1 MQPDSDNTPL
11 AQKLFGSA
19 TLQQQFLWML
29 VLRVFLYSV
38 LLGADFLFQDERF
51 NVIAVPIGIF
61 ALLVIAVYGSVI
73 GSSVIFIRGIYDTR
87 KFGFIQI
94 LLEVGFAA
102 TLIYL
107 SGGSQ
112 SAFISVFFFA
122 IITGSLLL
130 PLKGGL
136 VGASSATLLFGAILL
151 LEHLFILPG
160 YLRPQ
165 MEITSGFLKVNQ
177 FAIHGLMFFLAATV
191 SGYIGLRLKSTIA
204 ELTSSRHDFNRLAE
218 LHQKIFNSISTGIIT
233 VNNHNEI
240 TSANPAIESI
250 TGITLAEMI
259 GKKYHTIFPACEL
272 TEDKPRSVCDFL
284 RPDGIQIR
292 IGYSCA
298 ALRPG
303 RHPDFTDDQKEETM
317 VVTLRDISEVERL
330 ERQMRQSEKLAAIGM
345 MSASIAHD
353 FKNPLSAISGSA
365 QLLIQDFSNSDAASR
380 QNHELT
386 TIILRESDRL
396 VRKIGDFLSFARPDS
411 IDRKWFMLKSC
422 LQDVLQ
428 VCAADPGWPISC
440 RFCIDMEPNF
450 RICADEKQIYTIIS
464 HLIYN
469 GMAMAPAQDKEITI
483 QARDRRLP
491 SGQTE
496 SIITVCDNG
505 PGVEAGHEYK
515 IFEPFYTTRPD
526 GTGLGLAIVKQK
538 VEAHGGTITVSNEPQ
553 LGGACFR
560 ITLPYPET

>member
-61 ALLVIAVYGSVI
+61 ALLVIAVYGSAI

-204 ELTSSRHDFNRLAE
+204 ELTSSRYDFNRLAE

-233 VNNHNEI
+233 VNNHEEV

-250 TGITLAEMI
+250 TGITLAEII
-259 GKKYHTIFPACEL
+259 GKKYQSIFPACEL
-272 TEDKPRSVCDFL
+272 TLDEAAKRLRFSQAGRRFRFVSATPAPHCGPAGTLISVMT
-284 RPDGIQIR
+284 RR
-292 IGYSCA
+292 
-298 ALRPG
+298 
-303 RHPDFTDDQKEETM
+303 K
-317 VVTLRDISEVERL
+317 
-330 ERQMRQSEKLAAIGM
+330 RQWL
-345 MSASIAHD
+345 
-353 FKNPLSAISGSA
+353 
-365 QLLIQDFSNSDAASR
+365 
-380 QNHELT
+380 
-386 TIILRESDRL
+386 
-396 VRKIGDFLSFARPDS
+396 
-411 IDRKWFMLKSC
+411 
-422 LQDVLQ
+422 
-428 VCAADPGWPISC
+428 
-440 RFCIDMEPNF
+440 
-450 RICADEKQIYTIIS
+450 
-464 HLIYN
+464 
-469 GMAMAPAQDKEITI
+469 
-483 QARDRRLP
+483 LP
-491 SGQTE
+491 SVISVRLSGW
-496 SIITVCDNG
+496 SGKCANRKSSPPSV
-505 PGVEAGHEYK
+505 
-515 IFEPFYTTRPD
+515 
-526 GTGLGLAIVKQK
+526 
-538 VEAHGGTITVSNEPQ
+538 
-553 LGGACFR
+553 
-560 ITLPYPET
+560 